1 MSVPKIDKMIGTK
14 SLAVI
19 GIKYQD
25 VNRYVTDGKARSMA
39 NGIADFYARNSRG
52 LFTLKDSSFVVKV
65 ALNGRKKNLG
75 KAESLAMNKHKG
87 FDLYAIVGIFT
98 GNHAGGKVAHLKG
111 SLISTAS
118 HEVGHLL
125 GLGHSGVYKYRNDKG
140 RMKISLDYYGDK
152 MSIMSAYPSNTLT
165 SPQYYHLGWTKPEE
179 IKIIKEK
186 DMPPGK
192 IVTLTLKR
200 LNRER
205 DGLSTVIFSRDE
217 PRAAFISYPVTKEN
231 NPCIAL
237 HLSSGGSSQLIK
249 RFGNEYYDNHF
260 TGLDIKIIKYDKEDD
275 TITITIEKKDFNINN
290 DVVEGQFEEMDDR
303 LDLGFDDDGEDNEEF
318 IDFDTEDL
326 DQ

>member
-1 MSVPKIDKMIGTK
+1 
-14 SLAVI
+14 
-19 GIKYQD
+19 
-25 VNRYVTDGKARSMA
+25 
-39 NGIADFYARNSRG
+39 
-52 LFTLKDSSFVVKV
+52 
-65 ALNGRKKNLG
+65 
-75 KAESLAMNKHKG
+75 MNKHKG

-125 GLGHSGVYKYRNDKG
+125 GLGHSGVYKYSMDKG

-205 DGLSTVIFSRDE
+205 DGLSTVIFARDE

-260 TGLDIKIIKYDKEDD
+260 TGLDIKILKYDKEDD
-275 TITITIEKKDFNINN
+275 TITITIEKKDFNIDN